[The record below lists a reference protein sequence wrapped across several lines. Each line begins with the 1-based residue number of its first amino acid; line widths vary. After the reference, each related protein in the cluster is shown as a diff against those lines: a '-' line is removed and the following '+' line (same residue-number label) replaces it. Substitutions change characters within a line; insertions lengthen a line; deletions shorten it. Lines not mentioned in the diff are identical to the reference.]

1 MQRIGEAVD
10 DADLA
15 AAVVVLGARHE
26 ILDEL
31 PVDAVDDADELDP
44 RQRMG
49 EELGVQ
55 RGAVAILAAVV
66 ELGEVGGDR
75 LRDVA
80 GNAQVE
86 RVRQRP

>member
-1 MQRIGEAVD
+1 MTLISPQRSWSSEPGT
-10 DADLA
+10 
-15 AAVVVLGARHE
+15 E

-49 EELGVQ
+49 EELRVQ
-55 RGAVAILAAVV
+55 RGAVAILAAVA

-75 LRDVA
+75 LGDVRRRRA
-80 GNAQVE
+80 G
-86 RVRQRP
+86 

>member
-1 MQRIGEAVD
+1 MTLISPQRSWSSAPGTRSLMNCRSMRLTMPTSSMRDSGI
-10 DADLA
+10 
-15 AAVVVLGARHE
+15 
-26 ILDEL
+26 
-31 PVDAVDDADELDP
+31 
-44 RQRMG
+44 G